1 MLHEIMAL
9 SEKMP
14 DEPTIDEISEDAN
27 LPATKRDIAVVRQEI
42 RNSVTDL
49 RTEMKDMR
57 EGLRSEMKEMSDGLR
72 SEMKEMKDEILH
84 HFDVA
89 VENIEDS
96 LRGANA
102 DEISLMKNNLKNHKE
117 RLDVIEER
125 VGLR

>member
-72 SEMKEMKDEILH
+72 SEMKEMKW
-84 HFDVA
+84 
-89 VENIEDS
+89 
-96 LRGANA
+96 LR
-102 DEISLMKNNLKNHKE
+102 
-117 RLDVIEER
+117 RLAR
-125 VGLR
+125 V